1 MYWRP
6 NIIAFIKNTLT
17 WSFES
22 HWMQKKELQLA
33 GCIINPAWWPRSCLS
48 NAGTSI
54 HILEPYLY
62 HLQRPYMVQDRLE
75 QSESSFSCTI
85 LITKAY
91 VCLNFSGLVAS
102 NNFYLIRPGDP
113 DLALNN
119 ILTSIHHLE
128 HWWQWWPRS
137 CFKQYTDIHTSF
149 RTPVTLLTQILF

>member
-1 MYWRP
+1 
-6 NIIAFIKNTLT
+6 
-17 WSFES
+17 
-22 HWMQKKELQLA
+22 MQKKELQLA

-119 ILTSIHHLE
+119 VMTSIHQLEPHPYHLE
-128 HWWQWWPRS
+128 H
-137 CFKQYTDIHTSF
+137 I
-149 RTPVTLLTQILF
+149 